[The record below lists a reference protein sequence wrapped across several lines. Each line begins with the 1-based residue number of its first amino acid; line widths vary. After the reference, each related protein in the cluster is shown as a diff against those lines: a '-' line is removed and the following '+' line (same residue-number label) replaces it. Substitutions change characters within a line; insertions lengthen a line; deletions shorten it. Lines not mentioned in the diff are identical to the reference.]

1 LVSAQ
6 KRTWLDREL
15 YKQSLGKPSFLNM
28 APRLKIALQKRR
40 DWLVSK
46 DLAVIQSNGE
56 FALRDGALKQL
67 RSWRCAA
74 WVRKL
79 AGQLDAHY
87 SDKLVT
93 PDKSYT
99 YRGYAELESGTW
111 AVVQEKDKLH
121 MARVKS
127 VPDTKVG
134 KSVAFSEIKDGVVEM
149 RELQVQQETS
159 KARELSQAE
168 RTRRELDRDEEQ
180 ELER

>member
-1 LVSAQ
+1 VIGWYP
-6 KRTWLDREL
+6 KI
-15 YKQSLGKPSFLNM
+15 LG
-28 APRLKIALQKRR
+28 
-40 DWLVSK
+40 
-46 DLAVIQSNGE
+46 VIQSNGE

-67 RSWRCAA
+67 RIMEMRRVGEKARGA
-74 WVRKL
+74 V
-79 AGQLDAHY
+79 DAHY

>member
-1 LVSAQ
+1 
-6 KRTWLDREL
+6 
-15 YKQSLGKPSFLNM
+15 M
-28 APRLKIALQKRR
+28 
-40 DWLVSK
+40 
-46 DLAVIQSNGE
+46 
-56 FALRDGALKQL
+56 KQL
-67 RSWRCAA
+67 RVMEMRR
-74 WVRKL
+74 VGEKL
-79 AGQLDAHY
+79 AGQLEAHY
-87 SDKLVT
+87 TDKLVT

-134 KSVAFSEIKDGVVEM
+134 KSVAFSDIKDGVVEM
-149 RELQVQQETS
+149 RELQAQQETS